1 MKRLLPLLLALLC
14 LLSGGCAAQSM
25 SRTSFA
31 LNTTVSVTLY
41 DCRDEAIAD
50 GAIDLCASYE
60 AIFSRTDPASELC
73 RLNAGELTEVSP
85 ELASVMEEALFFAQ
99 LSGGAFDPTMGGLAD
114 LWNFSGEAPAVPDP
128 GQVALALKGVG
139 YAGVE
144 IRGGQVILP
153 EGCRIDL
160 GAIAKGYIA
169 DQMREYLTSQ
179 GVTSAIID
187 LGGNLCCLGTKP
199 GGEPFRVGIQYPYR
213 NRNEVI
219 AAMDAADL
227 SVVTSG
233 VYERYFEEDGVLYH
247 HILDSA
253 TGFPVKNSLLAVTV
267 AAPSSLTADALSTAC
282 FALGLEKGMA
292 LIDSLEGIYALFIT
306 DDFALHPSAG
316 MEEACRLEVL
326 S

>member
-14 LLSGGCAAQSM
+14 LLGGGCAAQSM

-99 LSGGAFDPTMGGLAD
+99 LSDGAFDPTMGGLAD
-114 LWNFSGEAPAVPDP
+114 LWNFSGE
-128 GQVALALKGVG
+128 
-139 YAGVE
+139 
-144 IRGGQVILP
+144 
-153 EGCRIDL
+153 GCRIAL

-253 TGFPVKNSLLAVTV
+253 TGFPVENSLLAVTV